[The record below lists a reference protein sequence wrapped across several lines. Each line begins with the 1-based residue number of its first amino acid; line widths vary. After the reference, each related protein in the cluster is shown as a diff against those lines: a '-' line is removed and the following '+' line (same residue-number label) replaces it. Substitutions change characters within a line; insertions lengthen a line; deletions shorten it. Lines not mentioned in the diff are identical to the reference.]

1 MRGKK
6 KIWQGIAG
14 SREVEKKL
22 ENKGSGAG
30 TSARR
35 QETGALNSQGL
46 SNKNPLEP
54 TCAAIKKFT
63 SSDESKPEKKLEAS
77 VSLDVDTDTDVRASK
92 QSRRRRS
99 SPMQDEVSDVTG
111 SSDVGLG
118 DGESVSDQL

>member
-1 MRGKK
+1 MR
-6 KIWQGIAG
+6 
-14 SREVEKKL
+14 KKL

-35 QETGALNSQGL
+35 QETGAANSQVRGL
-46 SNKNPLEP
+46 SNQNPLEP

-77 VSLDVDTDTDVRASK
+77 VSLDVDTDVRASK

-111 SSDVGLG
+111 SSDDGLG